1 MLKPDTSIQYM
12 KGVGPKR
19 VVLFER
25 LGIRTVRDLLY
36 YIPRRYEDRSNFSS
50 ISKLRVG
57 TQQTVMGKVLTSGV
71 QKLKSN
77 LSILRVAID
86 DGTGIIIAAWFNQ
99 PFLEKQFKVGT
110 KVVVSGKVQLYGR
123 KLQISSQSYEI
134 LYSGDEEKDA
144 EELIHTGRIVPFYPL
159 TQNISQR
166 RIRRMI
172 KNALDNCLD
181 RIDDMLPQDIKNRYG
196 LIDVK
201 HALLNIHF
209 PKTLGDKDSAYR
221 RIVFDEFLLLQLGIL
236 LKRASISDPQLGIKH
251 QNNGRL
257 LEQFL
262 KDIPFKL
269 TDAQHKVIDEINQDM
284 TSEKQMNRLIQGE
297 VGSGK
302 TIVAIAALLTSV
314 ENGCQ
319 GVIMSPT
326 EILAEQHYISMT
338 EALAPIGIKID
349 LLIGS
354 TSKKSRVEIIEN
366 IRNGS
371 TDIIIGTHTLLQE
384 NIKFKRLGLMVI
396 DEQHRFGVLQRN
408 MLRKKGLNSDVLM
421 MTATPIPRTLALT
434 VYGDLDISTIRELPP
449 GRGTVST
456 HLVTDSQIQGIY
468 AFIKEEINRGRQ
480 AYVVSP
486 LIEESDTIEAVA
498 ATQLFANFQKEV
510 FPDLEVGLLHGQM
523 KSEDKEKI
531 MQKFRENKIN
541 ILVSTT
547 VIEVGIDIPNAT
559 IMLIENAERFGLS
572 QLHQLRGRIGR
583 GKDQAYCILHGLPK
597 TPEAQKRL
605 TVMTQTQDGFMIAQE
620 DLELRGP
627 GEFFGTKQHGLPE
640 LKIGNI
646 ISDIDI
652 MEIARKEAANIIKS
666 DPELSVKEN
675 RHIKINFLQSFKY
688 RTDLARV
695 G

>member
-99 PFLEKQFKVGT
+99 PFLEEQFKIGT
-110 KVVVSGKVQLYGR
+110 KIVVSGKVQLYGR
-123 KLQISSQSYEI
+123 ELQISSQSYEI
-134 LYSGDEEKDA
+134 LHSKDKESDT

-159 TQNISQR
+159 TQDISQR

-181 RIDDMLPQDIKNRYG
+181 QINDMLPQNIKDRYS
-196 LIDVK
+196 LVDTK
-201 HALLNIHF
+201 QALLNIHF
-209 PKTLGDKDSAYR
+209 PKTQKDKDSAYR

-236 LKRASISDPQLGIKH
+236 LKKASISEPQLGIKH
-251 QNNGRL
+251 KNKGIL
-257 LEQFL
+257 LKQFL
-262 KDIPFKL
+262 EILPFKL
-269 TDAQHKVIDEINQDM
+269 TDAQRKVIDEINRDM
-284 TSEKQMNRLIQGE
+284 TSEEQMNRLIQGE

-302 TIVAIAALLTSV
+302 TIVAIAALLITV
-314 ENGCQ
+314 ENGYQ
-319 GVIMSPT
+319 GAIMVPT
-326 EILAEQHYISMT
+326 EILAEQHYIT
-338 EALAPIGIKID
+338 LAEMLSPLGIKVD

-354 TSKKSRVEIIEN
+354 TPRKSRAEITKN
-366 IRNGS
+366 ICNGF
-371 TDIIIGTHTLLQE
+371 TDIVVGTHTLVQE
-384 NIKFKRLGLMVI
+384 NIKFKSLGLIVI

-408 MLRKKGLNSDVLM
+408 VLRKKGLHPDVLM

-456 HLVTDSQIQGIY
+456 YWVSNSQLTGVY
-468 AFIKEEINRGRQ
+468 EFIKEEIKRASQ

-486 LIEESDTIEAVA
+486 LIEESSTIESTA
-498 ATQLFANFQKEV
+498 ATQLFEHFQKEI
-510 FPDLEVGLLHGQM
+510 FPDLRIGLLHGQM
-523 KSEDKEKI
+523 KNEDKERT
-531 MQKFRENKIN
+531 MMEFRENRIN

-583 GKDQAYCILHGLPK
+583 GRDQSYCMLHGMPK
-597 TPEAQKRL
+597 TSEAQKRL
-605 TVMTQTQDGFMIAQE
+605 TVMTQTQDGFRIAQE
-620 DLELRGP
+620 DLEIRGP

-652 MEIARKEAANIIKS
+652 MEIARREAVNIIKY
-666 DPELSVKEN
+666 DPELSAKQN
-675 RHIKINFLQSFKY
+675 RLIKGEFMQSFKH
-688 RTDLARV
+688 RIDLVKV